1 MRQPK
6 KASLC
11 FALENTAA
19 TRVFDPLFCVTFARN
34 LQQGPGFL
42 FHQCCLTIHLSSF
55 LSKNMPSKQSLS
67 RVKHHTAMGH
77 VESERLACSAKNQED
92 TSTLL
97 KIAQPISAERF
108 IRSIVDALPAR
119 ICVLDEMG
127 TIVAVNKA
135 WRDFAGAYAS
145 VSSQATEGA
154 NYLAVCDAVTVP
166 QQDAQEARAFAA
178 GIRAVIR
185 GESQEFVVE
194 YVLNTPSEQR
204 WFAGR
209 VTRFPEADSIR
220 LVIAHEDIS
229 ERKWAEQASRKAI
242 DAAEGAQ
249 KEAIIARQQAEKR
262 RQEAEQRRQIAECLR
277 DILSILNSNQP
288 FDEVLNYIVSQAVRL
303 LGSQAAAVYSRQGEV
318 GPVVIQAEQGLPAA
332 YIASVK
338 LPANQP
344 ALRQAMLHPQP
355 VAIPDLMSL
364 VTSKD
369 HPVAER
375 ALVILP
381 MLLAPYSALLG
392 VPIIIKNEVYGH
404 VRLYYTEPRSFS
416 KEEIE
421 LAIVFSDQ
429 VALAIENARLRDQV
443 KQAAIIDERHRLA
456 RDLHDAVTQTI
467 ISANMIA
474 EALPRIWERR
484 PDEGRRS
491 LEELHRLTQRALVEM
506 RTLLL
511 ELRPAAIIEKKL
523 GELLKQLLETVTSQT
538 KIATTLTVE
547 GDQRLP
553 VDTQIALYRIA
564 QESLNNILK
573 HAGASQIK
581 VTLQHRPE
589 GVCLHLSDNGSGF
602 DLNTIRPDQL
612 GVSIMRERA
621 MSVGA
626 EFNLISRPGQGTH
639 VLVSWPESGICAG
652 EQIRH
657 AG

>member
-1 MRQPK
+1 
-6 KASLC
+6 
-11 FALENTAA
+11 
-19 TRVFDPLFCVTFARN
+19 
-34 LQQGPGFL
+34 
-42 FHQCCLTIHLSSF
+42 
-55 LSKNMPSKQSLS
+55 
-67 RVKHHTAMGH
+67 MGH
-77 VESERLACSAKNQED
+77 VETERLACSEENQED
-92 TSTLL
+92 NSTLL
-97 KIAQPISAERF
+97 KTAQPISAERF
-108 IRSIVDALPAR
+108 IRSIVDALPAC

-135 WRDFAGAYAS
+135 WRDFAGAYAP
-145 VSSQATEGA
+145 VPSQVAEGA
-154 NYLAVCDAVTVP
+154 NYLAVCDAVTAP
-166 QQDAQEARAFAA
+166 HQDAQEAWAFAA

-185 GESQEFVVE
+185 GESHEFVME
-194 YVLNTPSEQR
+194 YVLDTPAEQR

-242 DAAEGAQ
+242 DAAEVAQ
-249 KEAIIARQQAEKR
+249 KEAIRAKQQAEKR
-262 RQEAEQRRQIAECLR
+262 RQEAEQRRQIAESLR

-303 LGSQAAAVYSRQGEV
+303 LGSQAAAVYSRQGEA

-338 LPANQP
+338 LPVNQQ
-344 ALRQAMLHPQP
+344 ALRQTMLHPQP
-355 VAIPDLMSL
+355 VAIPDLTSL
-364 VTSKD
+364 ATSKD
-369 HPVAER
+369 HPEAEQ

-381 MLLAPYSALLG
+381 TLLAPYRALLG
-392 VPIIIKNEVYGH
+392 VPIVIKNEVYGH

-416 KEEIE
+416 NEEIE

-474 EALPRIWERR
+474 EALPRIWESR
-484 PDEGRRS
+484 PEEGRRS
-491 LEELHRLTQRALVEM
+491 LEELHRLTQGALVEM

-538 KIATTLTVE
+538 KIAATLTVE

-573 HAGASQIK
+573 HAGASQIR

-589 GVCLHLSDNGSGF
+589 GVFLRLSDNGRGF

-612 GVSIMRERA
+612 GVNIMRERA
-621 MSVGA
+621 MNVGA
-626 EFNLISRPGQGTH
+626 EFNLISRPGHGTH
-639 VLVSWPESGICAG
+639 VLVSWPESGICA
-652 EQIRH
+652 EDHIRQ